1 MNYTDTFGANTVPPS
16 KQAYSAYS
24 LTADSQAYW
33 PDNYSGTGIVLV
45 DIMEITPTGAYSITM
60 PSAAEVS
67 VGRDVIIR
75 NLGAHLITI
84 LKNDAS
90 ALTTIPSGETVLIYV
105 TDNSTVPGT
114 WGQFTYG
121 TGTSTADAASLE
133 GNGVKAIGAS
143 LNQSHQVTLINADH
157 TVTSFDRS
165 KLILFTGGVCEI
177 TLPAVATV
185 GNDFFF
191 FLRNNGTGNMEV
203 TPDGSETIDSL
214 GTFNIN
220 PGESAIICSSG
231 TDWYTVGYGRSTS
244 FNFTQL
250 TKDISAGGTITLT
263 TAEVSNKLLTF
274 IGTPAADTTIIVPPT
289 VQVYYVYNALSVA
302 RNVTIKTAAGSGTL
316 IPQTSRVIVYCDSTN
331 VVSAQSVA
339 ATSAISFPDGNAAGP
354 TINFANKTNTGLY
367 KDSTEDLGIS
377 VNGSSVAVFTA
388 NGLRTAASGN
398 LVATNLNAALAELQ
412 ADIDTRQPEDAELT
426 ALAGLVSVADKLPY
440 FTGSGTAALAN
451 FTAAGRALVDDADA
465 DAQRATLSAAKS
477 GVNSDITELTGLTTP
492 LSIAQG
498 GTGSSV
504 AAIDDMLFS
513 GTLNKLGLNSYT
525 ITINDNGKFI
535 YFDGETITLPAAATV
550 EDGFTVG
557 IKNPNFQAYYYDA
570 YKNYTK
576 IEGNGV
582 NINGNSFITLE
593 PQESVLVVCVG
604 GTSWQTVGNYK
615 KLALN
620 TSIFNIP
627 KYVLYSGSGTTF
639 NYLGFPSLTGSG
651 TTITAAPSDG
661 TIYGA
666 RPGGVRAATAASANT
681 IAGFFA
687 NTTVAS
693 RNYTRAFVR
702 AYLDAGS
709 SCDYFIGFTAS
720 TSIPAGT
727 TDMYSVP
734 SGMAGIF
741 IRFGDEYQG
750 TFAIAP
756 SGVITEMTI
765 SDWDDYDIGVEII
778 TSFGDTTVTLH
789 IYDSSINEWRTAG
802 TVTANGAA
810 TGGAKNPLVWCRNVS
825 GGAKA
830 ITLCEFYVES
840 RL

>member
-24 LTADSQAYW
+24 LTADSQAHW

-45 DIMEITPTGAYSITM
+45 DIMEITPTGVYSITM

-90 ALTTIPSGETVLIYV
+90 ALTTVSSGETVLIYV

-114 WGQFTYG
+114 WGQFVYG

-133 GNGVKAIGAS
+133 GNGVKAIGIS
-143 LNQSHQVTLINADH
+143 LNQSHEVTTINADY
-157 TVTSFDRS
+157 TISSVDRS

-177 TLPAVATV
+177 TLPAVASV

-231 TDWYTVGYGRSTS
+231 SEWYTVGYGRSTS

-263 TAEVSNKLLTF
+263 AAEVSNKLLTF

-289 VQVYYVYNALSVA
+289 VQVYYVYNALSTA
-302 RNVTIKTAAGSGTL
+302 KNITIKTAAGSGTS
-316 IPQTSRVIVYCDSTN
+316 IPQTSRVIVYCDSTD
-331 VVSAQSVA
+331 VVGAQSVA

-367 KDSTEDLGIS
+367 KDSTEDLGVS

-426 ALAGLVSVADKLPY
+426 ALAGLVSAADKVPY
-440 FTGSGTAALAN
+440 FTGSGTATLADL
-451 FTAAGRALVDDADA
+451 TAAGRALIDDVDAA
-465 DAQRATLSAAKS
+465 AQRTTLSAAKS

-513 GTLNKLGLNSYT
+513 GTLTKNAEYT
-525 ITINDNGKFI
+525 VVINDSGKFI
-535 YFDGETITLPAAATV
+535 DCTSGTFNLNLLAATTAADGFTIGVKNSGAGVITLDPDTTELIDGAATITLGA
-550 EDGFTVG
+550 G
-557 IKNPNFQAYYYDA
+557 
-570 YKNYTK
+570 
-576 IEGNGV
+576 
-582 NINGNSFITLE
+582 
-593 PQESVLVVCVG
+593 ESCLVVCDGVGWKTVGRTVVPEYGVLLGMYARATSGSSLTASRPAGATRAHIIVQGGGGGSTGGAGGYAEAVKTVTGDLTVTVGGGGGSGGGGG
-604 GTSWQTVGNYK
+604 GTSSV
-615 KLALN
+615 A
-620 TSIFNIP
+620 
-627 KYVLYSGSGTTF
+627 GSGF
-639 NYLGFPSLTGSG
+639 
-651 TTITAAPSDG
+651 TTI
-661 TIYGA
+661 
-666 RPGGVRAATAASANT
+666 
-681 IAGFFA
+681 
-687 NTTVAS
+687 
-693 RNYTRAFVR
+693 
-702 AYLDAGS
+702 
-709 SCDYFIGFTAS
+709 
-720 TSIPAGT
+720 
-727 TDMYSVP
+727 
-734 SGMAGIF
+734 
-741 IRFGDEYQG
+741 QG
-750 TFAIAP
+750 
-756 SGVITEMTI
+756 
-765 SDWDDYDIGVEII
+765 
-778 TSFGDTTVTLH
+778 
-789 IYDSSINEWRTAG
+789 
-802 TVTANGAA
+802 
-810 TGGAKNPLVWCRNVS
+810 S
-825 GGAKA
+825 GGAPGGGAGGVGSGGDINVTGGTGDASGNYSYGGRSYFAAGGIINLGTYEVMQGAGKGA
-830 ITLCEFYVES
+830 GGAFGQAGATGFVLIYWYK
-840 RL
+840 